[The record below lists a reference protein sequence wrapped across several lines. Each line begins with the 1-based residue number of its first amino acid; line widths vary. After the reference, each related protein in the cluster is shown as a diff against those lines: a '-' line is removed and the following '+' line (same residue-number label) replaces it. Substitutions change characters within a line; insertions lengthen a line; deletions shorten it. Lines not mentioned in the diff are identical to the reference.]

1 LTDFF
6 TRVFPRFSQNPFGV
20 FGESYGGVYVP
31 SLVNLILTENERK
44 MTEKTAKMGVFEQKT
59 LEIRSKTAKNT
70 ENGTKNT
77 ENGLKPLKNTE
88 NGLQNTEN
96 DLKNIDFSINLQFF
110 EVGNP
115 LSSYKLNDNA
125 AILLGFGHNIISA
138 NLWQELNKECCG
150 IGEVPSLFQC
160 DFHR

>member
-77 ENGLKPLKNTE
+77 ENGPKNS
-88 NGLQNTEN
+88 
-96 DLKNIDFSINLQFF
+96 DFSINLQFF

-138 NLWQELNKECCG
+138 NLWQELNRECCG
-150 IGEVPSLFQC
+150 IGQIPSLFQC